1 MPFEIKKRENLI
13 MITAVTLNKD
23 LSKITFS
30 HAFIIIFNIR
40 LEHKLRK
47 IIILMDND
55 SEENFIFQRFVKE
68 NNLISDSVKR
78 IRKFIDGQTITIYG
92 KHDLII
98 HIKNSENQ
106 NQTNIINFLATNM
119 KRYDIILKWC
129 WIYDYDPNIY

>member
-40 LEHKLRK
+40 LEHGLRK
-47 IIILMDND
+47 IIILMDSD
-55 SEENFIFQRFVKE
+55 FEENFISQRFVKK
-68 NNLISDSVKR
+68 NDLINDLIKCIKKS
-78 IRKFIDGQTITIYG
+78 IDKHTIIIYE

-98 HIKNSENQ
+98 HIKNSRN
-106 NQTNIINFLATNM
+106 
-119 KRYDIILKWC
+119 
-129 WIYDYDPNIY
+129 